1 MNKYNLSEQEL
12 LKNLYEDQ
20 QKLRDLIAKIEH
32 NYAAL
37 KISQQN
43 FSPSSDFDDELMDDA
58 LYHWPLPKTE
68 KQLIDSGET
77 CKFCRFCGTIAPM
90 NAKYCMACGTPFAK
104 DK

>member
-20 QKLRDLIAKIEH
+20 QKLRNLIDKIEH
-32 NYAAL
+32 DYAAL
-37 KISQQN
+37 KISRQN

-58 LYHWPLPKTE
+58 LCHWPLPKSQ

-77 CKFCRFCGTIAPM
+77 CKFCNFCGAIASM
-90 NAKYCMACGTPFAK
+90 SAKYCMECGHPFKK